1 MSGFLKLPNIEQLRN
16 RIEEFKFEMEK
27 RRQMRETEKMA
38 REEAERYER
47 EQFDNR

>member
-16 RIEEFKFEMEK
+16 RIDEFKFEMEK
-27 RRQMRETEKMA
+27 RRAAREAEKMA
-38 REEAERYER
+38 RVEAKRYER